1 MFEVYRIQKKEYAT
15 KEAILSGKGAARIGG
30 RWNRVDTPLVYTCST
45 LELAILEVLVHLEG
59 TTFDDLP
66 DLARVMLALPHES
79 IIEVQAHTLP
89 PDWNTIP
96 YNTTTQDFTQD
107 WLANRSALAMRVPSA
122 VVPTSFNYLI
132 NPRHPLIS
140 TIQILDICEFSFDSR
155 LFK

>member
-1 MFEVYRIQKKEYAT
+1 MIEVYRIQKTEYAT

-30 RWNRVDTPLVYTCST
+30 RWNRVDTPLIYTCST

-66 DLARVMLALPHES
+66 DFVRVRLALPNDS
-79 IIEVQAHTLP
+79 ITDVQADTLP
-89 PDWNTIP
+89 LDWNTIP

-107 WLANRSALAMRVPSA
+107 WLTDRNTLAMRVPSA

-140 TIQILDICEFSFDSR
+140 TVEILDIQDFSFDNR